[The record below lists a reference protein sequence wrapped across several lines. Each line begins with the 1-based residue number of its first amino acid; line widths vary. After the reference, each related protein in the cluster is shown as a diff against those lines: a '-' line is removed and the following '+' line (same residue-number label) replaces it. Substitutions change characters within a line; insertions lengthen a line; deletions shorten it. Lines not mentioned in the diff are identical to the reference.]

1 MSRKTKIYCAVIGAL
16 LLIIAGQKFIHF
28 SSVPSVD
35 GWKGDAD
42 KITIKNKNA
51 PVINLVRKNGKW
63 FVGDQNYPADIH
75 TVTSLERKM
84 NELSFT
90 EFITDKT
97 YYERFDLSENS
108 AIRVTVSVK
117 GKVVRDLLIGKASAA
132 VDQSYVKYPDKPEV
146 YLAGG
151 SLASDFNKT
160 VDALRDK
167 TILSCAVDTIESVTV
182 IAKGERF
189 TIVREGG
196 KVPQKNEAQKVMED
210 DKPSS
215 SAASVKWVIEGRT
228 VQLDSERVN
237 EFIYE
242 FASIVASAYPE
253 ESDIRGRVS
262 SPQSEIRVKING
274 REVSLAIFGKISND
288 KGGAYLA
295 RSSEIPYYAYI
306 GAWKVDRLTKRS
318 VDLIKR

>member
-16 LLIIAGQKFIHF
+16 LLIIAGHKFIHF
-28 SSVPSVD
+28 SSVPSVE

-42 KITIKNKNA
+42 RIVIKNKNA
-51 PVINLVRKNGKW
+51 PMIVLVRKDGKW

-75 TVTSLERKM
+75 AVVSLEHKM

-97 YYERFDLSENS
+97 YYDRFDLSENS

-117 GKVVRDLLIGKASAA
+117 GKVVRDLLIGKASTAS
-132 VDQSYVKYPDKPEV
+132 DQSYVKYPDKPEV

-151 SLASDFNKT
+151 SLTSDFNKT
-160 VDALRDK
+160 VDSLRDK
-167 TILSCAVDTIESVTV
+167 TILSCAADAIESVTV
-182 IAKGERF
+182 SAKGERF

-196 KVPQKNEAQKVMED
+196 KAPQKNEAQKVMED
-210 DKPSS
+210 DKPSA
-215 SAASVKWVIEGRT
+215 SAKWVIEGRT
-228 VQLDSERVN
+228 VQLDPERVN
-237 EFIYE
+237 EFLNE

-253 ESDIRGRVS
+253 ESGIRDRVS
-262 SPQSEIRVKING
+262 IPQSEIRIKTNG
-274 REVSLAIFGKISND
+274 REVSLAIFGKVSSD

-295 RSSEIPYYAYI
+295 RSSETPYYAYI

-318 VDLIKR
+318 ADFFKK